1 MSENK
6 KITFDQLVPPLTFR
20 DYIRTNIGLDSEE
33 QRRIAT
39 DYAKLYIFTEGLIAD
54 NSALGAENSYLRTS
68 IASLEQDYSELVEEH
83 TQVLKEIENKG

>member
-6 KITFDQLVPPLTFR
+6 KITFDQLVPPLAFR
-20 DYIRTNIGLDSEE
+20 EYILTQGVLDAKE

-39 DYAKLYIFTEGLIAD
+39 DYAKLYIFTEGLMAD
-54 NSALGAENSYLRTS
+54 NSALGAENNYLRTS